1 MREFGGTGERLGGD
15 QWRTMDATALH
26 DRELADHRR
35 ADGPGHAGGT
45 VAGVGAEEAAR
56 RRTFAVISHPDAG
69 KSTLTEALALHARAI
84 GEAGAVHGKGNRRG
98 VVSDWMGM
106 GKDRGISITSAVLQ
120 FAYDGTVI
128 NLLDTP
134 GHADFSE
141 DTYRVLA
148 AVDAAVMLVDAA
160 KGIEPQTFKLFEVCR
175 ARGVPVITVVNKWDR
190 PGLDALAIMDEL
202 TTRIDLHPMPLTWPV
217 GVAGDFHGVLDCA
230 TGDFVQFTRTP
241 GGATEAI
248 TTRMP
253 ADEAE
258 QLLGSVW
265 TDAVEEYDLLRSSG
279 HDLDL
284 ELFLSGAASPVLFG
298 SAVLNFGVRQLL
310 DTLVTLAPA
319 PGARPDRS
327 GDPRAVSAPFSGFV
341 FKIQAGMDR
350 AHRDRLAFVRV
361 CSGRFTRGMVVTH
374 ADTGRPFATKYAQ
387 SVFGRERSTLDEA
400 YPGDVIGLVNANALR
415 VGDTLFAEEK
425 VAFPRIPLF
434 APEHFAV
441 ARAAVSGKQKQFR
454 KGIEQLGEEGV
465 VQVLHSDRRGAQA
478 PVLAAVGPMQFD
490 VAKHRMENEF
500 GSPIRLEPLGY
511 SVARAVNAEA
521 MPTVESRSGAEA
533 LTRADGLNIAVFTD
547 KWRLASVERD
557 LPDGALTPI
566 FG

>member
-1 MREFGGTGERLGGD
+1 
-15 QWRTMDATALH
+15 MDATALH
-26 DRELADHRR
+26 DRDLADRR
-35 ADGPGHAGGT
+35 DPDGGDHGGA
-45 VAGVGAEEAAR
+45 VAEEAAR

-98 VVSDWMGM
+98 VVSDWLEME
-106 GKDRGISITSAVLQ
+106 KDRGISITSAVLQ

-253 ADEAE
+253 AEEAE

-341 FKIQAGMDR
+341 FKIQAGMDK

-387 SVFGRERSTLDEA
+387 SVFGRDRSTLDEA
-400 YPGDVIGLVNANALR
+400 FPGDVIGLVNANALR
-415 VGDTLFAEEK
+415 VGDTLFADEK

-441 ARAAVSGKQKQFR
+441 ARAAVTGKQKQFR

-490 VAKHRMENEF
+490 VAKHRMEHEF

-511 SVARAVNAEA
+511 SVARAVTAAA
-521 MPTVESRSGAEA
+521 MPIVDSRPGAES
-533 LTRADGLNIAVFTD
+533 LTREDGLHVAVFAD
-547 KWRLASVERD
+547 KWRLASVEKD
-557 LPDGALTPI
+557 LPAGSLTPI